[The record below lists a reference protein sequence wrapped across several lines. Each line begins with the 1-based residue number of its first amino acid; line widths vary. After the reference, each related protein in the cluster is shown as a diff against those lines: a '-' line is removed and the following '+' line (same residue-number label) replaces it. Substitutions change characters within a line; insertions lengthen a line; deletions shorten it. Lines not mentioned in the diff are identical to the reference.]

1 MGIYQGVYARV
12 FKAIKIIALF
22 MIKWLGGFWLFRLLN
37 QGKTCVL
44 CYHGF
49 AYKDE
54 YLFRPKLF
62 MRPETFAKRLDWLA
76 RSPYNI
82 VSLSEA
88 LSHPNESTQ
97 VVLTMDD
104 GWAST
109 QELVG
114 DYLTKHKFPLTLYVT
129 SYYVEKQ
136 GAVINVALAY
146 VLWQSHGQTLIIDE
160 TSLLDTKTYVINK
173 KNRKYIVDELCQQI
187 DKLASFTDRQ
197 QELFNIADQL
207 GIDLYSQGKLMF
219 RALTLIEATALQE
232 NNINIQLHTHRH
244 CSPQKEQAFKS
255 EINENISYLQ
265 KAKLLNK
272 LVHFCYPSGEYYSKQ
287 LPWLTDSGVVSATT
301 VFSGMLEA
309 HTDPLQIPRILDGED
324 VHQLEF
330 EAELCGLTSFLRK
343 LCYQKR
349 KN

>member
-1 MGIYQGVYARV
+1 M
-12 FKAIKIIALF
+12 FKAIKIVILF
-22 MIKWLGGFWLFRLLN
+22 IIKWLGGFWLFRRLN
-37 QGKTCVL
+37 RGKTCVL

-62 MRPETFAKRLDWLA
+62 MRPESFAKRLDWLA
-76 RSPYNI
+76 RSPYKI

-88 LSHPNESTQ
+88 INHRHKNNQ

-114 DYLTKHKFPLTLYVT
+114 DCIAIHNFPLTLYIT
-129 SYYVEKQ
+129 SYYMEKQ

-146 VLWQSHGQTLIIDE
+146 ILWQANGKTLVVDDQLIANG
-160 TSLLDTKTYVINK
+160 KTYVISTTNQK
-173 KNRKYIVDELCQQI
+173 LIVSELCQQI
-187 DKLASFTDRQ
+187 DKLASFAERQ
-197 QELFNIADQL
+197 TVLLSIAERL
-207 GIDLYSQGKLMF
+207 GVNLYAQDKLMF
-219 RALTLIEATALQE
+219 RSLTLDEASALQH
-232 NNINIQLHTHRH
+232 NNIDIQLHTHRH
-244 CSPQKEQAFKS
+244 CSPQNEDAFRL
-255 EINENISYLQ
+255 EIRENISYLQ
-265 KAKLLNK
+265 QAQLVNN
-272 LVHFCYPSGEYYSKQ
+272 LVHFCYPSGEYYPKQ
-287 LPWLTDSGVVSATT
+287 LPWLNESGVLSATT

-343 LCYQKR
+343 LYYQKR